1 MDKMYKKYG
10 DQATEYLFK
19 LGFNLDGPPSES
31 RSEINFEYEYEDQV
45 DGNDF
50 LIIITFYKNT
60 SQVEID
66 LVINANLR
74 DAAYCNTFFLSDWD
88 EGFGRFKKFLEEE

>member
-1 MDKMYKKYG
+1 MEKIIKKYG

-19 LGFNLDGPPSES
+19 LGFNLDGSPSES
-31 RSEINFEYEYEDQV
+31 RAEVNFEYEYEDEL
-45 DGNDF
+45 DGNNF

-60 SQVEID
+60 NQVEID

-74 DAAYCNTFFLSDWD
+74 DAIYCNTFFLSDWD
-88 EGFGRFKKFLEEE
+88 EGFEKFKKFLEE